1 MYVSRGVLGM
11 LCARELYILVVCARE
26 LCILVV
32 LCVSRGVLGMLLC
45 WMRCVRRGVFG
56 VRYVRCVMR

>member
-1 MYVSRGVLGM
+1 M